1 MSRDFGVNDNNSGS
15 FSFDDD
21 SDLDQLLELASQGEV
36 DSDESGDDD
45 SVIFDDSDLEFV
57 EEEKPAAPAPKKS
70 STRGKRKPETVA
82 VVEEE
87 IQEEPEPVYEDS
99 GNFDDN
105 NTSVDLLAEEVVP
118 EPVKTEPATV
128 DSSKTVRGVTQRP
141 IIRKEADLV
150 EEASKIIRVLD
161 VYRGFSSDVK
171 GVVTQFVYNDNEV
184 DIEDEATL
192 VVKVIGADS
201 MLGRTMSNFRE
212 SASQKDRV
220 ERVFF
225 ILRLPEDELESLGA
239 LTTTLTGVEFENP
252 KDRIGF
258 SKDVEAAIDTLD
270 SKIVQYVQATET
282 LLNSANN

>member
-1 MSRDFGVNDNNSGS
+1 MSHDFGVNDNNSGS

-21 SDLDQLLELASQGEV
+21 SDLEQLLELASQGEV
-36 DSDESGDDD
+36 DADESGIGDAT
-45 SVIFDDSDLEFV
+45 IFDDNNTEFV
-57 EEEKPAAPAPKKS
+57 EEKEEPTPAPKKT
-70 STRGKRKPETVA
+70 STKGKRKTEPVA
-82 VVEEE
+82 VVDK
-87 IQEEPEPVYEDS
+87 EPEPVYEDS
-99 GNFDDN
+99 DSFDDSY
-105 NTSVDLLAEEVVP
+105 TSADPIVEEVAP
-118 EPVKTEPATV
+118 EPVRAEPATI
-128 DSSKTVRGVTQRP
+128 DSSKTVKGVTQRP
-141 IIRKEADLV
+141 IIRKESDLI

-161 VYRGFSSDVK
+161 VYRGFSADVK

-184 DIEDEATL
+184 DIDDEATL

-225 ILRLPEDELESLGA
+225 ILRLPEDELESLGS
-239 LTTTLTGVEFENP
+239 LTTTLTGVEFENV

-270 SKIVQYVQATET
+270 SKIVQYVQATEI

>member
-1 MSRDFGVNDNNSGS
+1 MSHDFGVNDNNSGS

-21 SDLDQLLELASQGEV
+21 SDLEQLLELASQGEV
-36 DSDESGDDD
+36 DADESGIGDAT
-45 SVIFDDSDLEFV
+45 IFDDNNIEFV
-57 EEEKPAAPAPKKS
+57 EEKEEPTPAPKKT
-70 STRGKRKPETVA
+70 STKGKRKTEPVA
-82 VVEEE
+82 VVD
-87 IQEEPEPVYEDS
+87 EEPEPVYEDS
-99 GNFDDN
+99 DSFDDSY
-105 NTSVDLLAEEVVP
+105 TSADPIVEEVAP
-118 EPVKTEPATV
+118 EPVKTEPATI
-128 DSSKTVRGVTQRP
+128 DSSKTVKGVTQRP
-141 IIRKEADLV
+141 IIRKESDLI

-161 VYRGFSSDVK
+161 VYRGFSADVK

-184 DIEDEATL
+184 DIDDEATL

-225 ILRLPEDELESLGA
+225 ILRLPEDELESLGS
-239 LTTTLTGVEFENP
+239 LTTTLTGVEFENV

-270 SKIVQYVQATET
+270 SKIVQYVQATEI